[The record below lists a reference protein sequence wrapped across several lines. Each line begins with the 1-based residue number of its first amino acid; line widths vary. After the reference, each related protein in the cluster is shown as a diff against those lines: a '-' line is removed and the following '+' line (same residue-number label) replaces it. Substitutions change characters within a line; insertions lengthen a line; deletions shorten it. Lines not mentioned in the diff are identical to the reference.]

1 MTMNNTDKAI
11 IDKLT
16 ELVGDLL
23 TAAQEH
29 PTQSRKYT
37 RCRVKVEQ
45 ALRMIGSGYRRELK
59 RPESEGLPKHE
70 LKIENEPK
78 PVEQSGDLLA
88 DNLPEVDKKPKP
100 KRRRKKQTKKTDK

>member
-1 MTMNNTDKAI
+1 MNNTDNAI
-11 IDKLT
+11 IEKLT
-16 ELVGDLL
+16 ALVGDLL

-37 RCRVKVEQ
+37 RCRAKVEQ

-59 RPESEGLPKHE
+59 RPQSIGAPQHE
-70 LKIENEPK
+70 LRIEDEPT

-88 DNLPEVDKKPKP
+88 DNLPEADEKPKP
-100 KRRRKKQTKKTDK
+100 KRGGKKADK